1 MSKKTIAY
9 SVSEASSLGVSG
21 IVKTVDEL
29 DTDVVIEKHG
39 KRVAKVISYEHAE
52 ALEALEEDLRLAAL
66 ALSRSFAPK
75 TSDLSIKDL
84 AEELGFDFDE
94 LVAEVDTEMASAE

>member
-1 MSKKTIAY
+1 MTKKQIAY

-21 IVKTVDEL
+21 IIKTVDEL
-29 DTDVVIEKHG
+29 DTNVVLEKHG
-39 KRVAKVISYEHAE
+39 KPIAKVISFDEAE
-52 ALEALEEDLRLAAL
+52 ALEELEEDLRLAAL

-75 TSDLSIKDL
+75 TSELNIRDL

-94 LVAEVDTEMASAE
+94 LETEVDAEMASAE